1 MKSKE
6 ERKKETFESDYMKIM
21 KNIQSQNAPYFQYP
35 QWRNSNDFIIKF
47 TLLQETPN
55 SITSTDT
62 SVIL

>member
-6 ERKKETFESDYMKIM
+6 KRKKEIFEKDYMKIM
-21 KNIQSQNAPYFQYP
+21 KNFQSQNAPYFQYP

-47 TLLQETPN
+47 SLLQETPN